1 MSCTSSEYGIASYG
15 FDQGE
20 EEGAGNGREPL
31 RPESSI
37 AISLAVIFSSE
48 GPAQDE
54 AAEMR

>member
-1 MSCTSSEYGIASYG
+1 MSCTSNEYGIASYG

-20 EEGAGNGREPL
+20 EEGTGNGREPL
-31 RPESSI
+31 RSENSI
-37 AISLAVIFSSE
+37 AISLPIIFSSE